1 MYLSVYGGCI
11 LVDRDVVTVEEWI
24 KEKVGNKQYKSDI
37 QNLNLEDLFFPYYI
51 ESTGICTP
59 SHYFSE

>member
-1 MYLSVYGGCI
+1 M
-11 LVDRDVVTVEEWI
+11 DRDVVTVEEWI